1 MEEEFIPNGPAETI
15 FLKEVITVDCAVFD
29 PSRGIVGQSWYLDA
43 EVHGALDSNHFVYD
57 FGKLKKLI
65 RQTAKSSIDHA
76 LLIPVGSQRVNFS
89 QGADGEIWDL
99 SSSARAQEIS
109 KWKYQCPTG
118 AVFPIRSVHLKTSI
132 VEAEFNKLL
141 RHRLPSSIL
150 GVKTKLREE
159 VADPT
164 EAFFRYT
171 HGIQCH
177 DGLCQRLF
185 HGHKSRIEIYVGD
198 ERRPDL
204 EHFICRELFGT
215 EIHIASPAQIK
226 SGSIEPGT
234 RGTEKQE
241 VRLEYTASQGR
252 FEAIL
257 PAERVFVV
265 QDETSIECIAK
276 ELAGVVRERIG
287 GMERI
292 QVRCY
297 EGINKGAV
305 AII

>member
-1 MEEEFIPNGPAETI
+1 
-15 FLKEVITVDCAVFD
+15 
-29 PSRGIVGQSWYLDA
+29 
-43 EVHGALDSNHFVYD
+43 
-57 FGKLKKLI
+57 
-65 RQTAKSSIDHA
+65 
-76 LLIPVGSQRVNFS
+76 
-89 QGADGEIWDL
+89 
-99 SSSARAQEIS
+99 
-109 KWKYQCPTG
+109 
-118 AVFPIRSVHLKTSI
+118 
-132 VEAEFNKLL
+132 LL

-257 PAERVFVV
+257 PADRVFVV